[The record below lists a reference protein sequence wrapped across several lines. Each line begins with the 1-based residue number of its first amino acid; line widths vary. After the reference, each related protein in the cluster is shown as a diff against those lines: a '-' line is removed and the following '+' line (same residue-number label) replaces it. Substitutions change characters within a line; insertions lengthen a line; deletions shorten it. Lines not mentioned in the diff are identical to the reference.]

1 MYIKMET
8 TAADLIE
15 YLFNSLLTLIV
26 IDLVWTML
34 ELLIDGRITTR
45 IVDTIIS
52 IWISLVIGYFLTYK

>member
-1 MYIKMET
+1 MYIKMKT

-15 YLFNSLLTLIV
+15 YLFNSLLTLII

-45 IVDTIIS
+45 IVDIIIS
-52 IWISLVIGYFLTYK
+52 IWASLVIGYFLTYK

>member
-1 MYIKMET
+1 MKT

-45 IVDTIIS
+45 IVDIIIS
-52 IWISLVIGYFLTYK
+52 IWVSLVIGYFLTYK